1 MKILIAED
9 DLTSRLILENF
20 LQEYGTTNVVVNGT
34 EAVSAVRS
42 ALKDG
47 QPYDLI
53 CLDIMMPEMDGVKA
67 LEKIRKSEEGRGVTS
82 TYGAKIIMI
91 TALDDPK
98 NVMNSFKE
106 LCDAYIVKPIDKTM
120 LLQKLDEIGLARIS
134 Q

>member
-67 LEKIRKSEEGRGVTS
+67 LEKIRKSEEGRGITS

-98 NVMNSFKE
+98 NVMDSFKE

-120 LLQKLDEIGLARIS
+120 LLQKLDEIGLARIG

>member
-67 LEKIRKSEEGRGVTS
+67 LEKIRKSEEGRGITS